1 MKIEKFKKLKN
12 GIYELQLDNYEK
24 IYTYEEII
32 LEEELLL
39 KRQITTSQINKIA
52 QKNKY
57 YDCYYKA
64 LKIIKKISKTR
75 YELYTKLKEEFD
87 GSIIDNVL
95 DNLEKKNYINDKIYA
110 NSYIN
115 LQINT
120 TYHGPLKIKKEMLK
134 KGISN
139 EIIDEVITQYN
150 QEIQREKIEKIIN
163 KKIKSNHNKS
173 NVVLIRK
180 IKNDLQIEGFDYNL
194 INSITSNIKIESDDD
209 IKQKEYNKIKTK
221 LQKKYSGEELEYKIR
236 QKMFQKGFY

>member
-52 QKNKY
+52 QKKKY

-150 QEIQREKIEKIIN
+150 QEIKREKIEKIIN

-194 INSITSNIKIESDDD
+194 INSITSNIKIENDDD
-209 IKQKEYNKIKTK
+209 IKQKEYNRIKTK